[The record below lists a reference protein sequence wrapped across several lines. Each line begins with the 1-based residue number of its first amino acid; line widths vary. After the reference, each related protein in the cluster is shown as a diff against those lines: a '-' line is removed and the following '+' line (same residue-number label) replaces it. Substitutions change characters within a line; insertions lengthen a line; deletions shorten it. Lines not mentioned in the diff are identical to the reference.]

1 MSEIKEYKIPFS
13 LAPKYNKECNE
24 LFFYFPSS
32 LISDIRFKDYYLSN
46 RGKPTTNYKSIHFIM
61 NNKELNEEEIQNY
74 ILSDPENEIVI
85 FYKDKRELFESHY
98 YIKVVLNNP
107 IDRQYNFPEI
117 FFSSVIRTSD
127 EIKLL
132 I

>member
-1 MSEIKEYKIPFS
+1 MSEYKIPFC

-24 LFFYFPSS
+24 LYFYFPLCSF
-32 LISDIRFKDYYLSN
+32 LTDISFKNYYISN
-46 RGKPTTNYKSIHFIM
+46 NGKPTTNYKSIHFIM

-74 ILSDPENEIVI
+74 ILSDPENEIVL

-107 IDRQYNFPEI
+107 IDREYNFPEI
-117 FFSSVIRTSD
+117 FFSHVIKTDR
-127 EIKLL
+127 EINFL
-132 I
+132 

>member
-1 MSEIKEYKIPFS
+1 MFEYNLPFV
-13 LAPKYNKECNE
+13 LAPKFNKECNE
-24 LFFYFPSS
+24 LYFYFPLSS
-32 LISDIRFKDYYLSN
+32 FMTDITFKDYYISN

-107 IDRQYNFPEI
+107 IDREFNFPVLNLLHI
-117 FFSSVIRTSD
+117 
-127 EIKLL
+127 IKSKNIINFL
-132 I
+132 